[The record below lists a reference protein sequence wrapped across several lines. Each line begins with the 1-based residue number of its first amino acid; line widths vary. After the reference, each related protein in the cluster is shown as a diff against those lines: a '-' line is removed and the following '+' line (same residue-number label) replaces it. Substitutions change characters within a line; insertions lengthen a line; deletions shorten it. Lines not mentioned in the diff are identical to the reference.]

1 MKREAPKQFLAK
13 AVVGLS
19 LIGGTGL
26 WMLDE
31 YVEMDVMQQATA
43 SVSEETTQNS
53 ASLQPVTD
61 ENGEPVQLAQTV
73 RGRVN
78 MNRVRINP
86 GLKED
91 DKASEDGVEKI
102 GELPAAPGE
111 AKTLEMPPMD
121 LGAQK
126 AAENKELEDE
136 EPSLQELIDELRK
149 AKAAA
154 KVEEQKVAPLAGAKA
169 VEEPVVEKP
178 LSLGPSRL
186 ERKHPTTELPPP
198 VALPN
203 EKELECNQ
211 ELAVYEAQLVARERS
226 LLKAYEALQTE
237 KDRVLQM
244 QALVEERWAT
254 AQDSWD
260 TASVLM
266 ERSETVCVGEP
277 PKEDDRVPLNLGIE
291 QVDPEVR
298 VTQVVQIVKSMKPKA
313 AARVIERWNSPLA
326 ATALKRLSPRV
337 SSKILAELPKEVAQ
351 KLTVDLVKGK
361 EHQYEGATPQ
371 SP

>member
-13 AVVGLS
+13 AIVGLS

-26 WMLDE
+26 WVLDE

-43 SVSEETTQNS
+43 SVSDES
-53 ASLQPVTD
+53 SSGSLEPVMGD
-61 ENGEPVQLAQTV
+61 NGEPIQLAQTV

-86 GLKED
+86 GLKE
-91 DKASEDGVEKI
+91 EPEENQNPVPI
-102 GELPAAPGE
+102 RELPSASGK
-111 AKTLEMPPMD
+111 AKTLDMPALDMAP
-121 LGAQK
+121 AK
-126 AAENKELEDE
+126 PEIESVSEDE
-136 EPSLQELIDELRK
+136 EPSLQELIDEIRK
-149 AKAAA
+149 AKAVEQATPQPVKPSALSGEA
-154 KVEEQKVAPLAGAKA
+154 KRVEEEK
-169 VEEPVVEKP
+169 EKP

-186 ERKHPTTELPPP
+186 ERKHPTAELPPP

-203 EKELECNQ
+203 ERELECNQ
-211 ELAVYEAQLVARERS
+211 ELALYEAQLIARERS
-226 LLKAYEALQTE
+226 LLKAYEALQAE

-260 TASVLM
+260 TASALM

-277 PKEDDRVPLNLGIE
+277 PKPDARVPLNLGLE

-361 EHQYEGATPQ
+361 EHQYKGTDKP
-371 SP
+371 